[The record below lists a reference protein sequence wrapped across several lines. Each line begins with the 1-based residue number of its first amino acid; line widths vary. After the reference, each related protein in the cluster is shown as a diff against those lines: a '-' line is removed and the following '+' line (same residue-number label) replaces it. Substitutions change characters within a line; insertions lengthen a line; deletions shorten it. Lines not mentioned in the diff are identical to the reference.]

1 MYPDDP
7 VINTFF
13 IDYQW
18 RMIPAMI
25 KQFVMIYDSTIA
37 VLTTAIRSLSWSVAP
52 DFSPSALDHRRQSLA
67 LVDC

>member
-25 KQFVMIYDSTIA
+25 KQFVMIYDSTIR
-37 VLTTAIRSLSWSVAP
+37 VLITAIRSLS
-52 DFSPSALDHRRQSLA
+52 
-67 LVDC
+67 